1 MKIISL
7 AAALVIGGLS
17 AVSAEA
23 MPMAPVQADAAAS
36 SAITKVD
43 YACGPGWRLT
53 RWGECRPRFNRPP
66 PARWGWGWDRPRHY
80 NHHWRHG
87 RDRDWGRY
95 DRYDRYDR
103 YERSSF

>member
-23 MPMAPVQADAAAS
+23 MPMAPAHAEPAAP

-53 RWGECRPRFNRPP
+53 RWGECRPRFYRPP
-66 PARWGWGWDRPRHY
+66 PRYWGPPPQRWGWGWERPRH
-80 NHHWRHG
+80 HRHD
-87 RDRDWGRY
+87 RDRDWR
-95 DRYDRYDR
+95 RHDRYDR

>member
-23 MPMAPVQADAAAS
+23 MPMAPAHAEPAAP

-53 RWGECRPRFNRPP
+53 RWGECRPRFYRPP
-66 PARWGWGWDRPRHY
+66 PRYWGPPPQRWGWGWERPRH
-80 NHHWRHG
+80 HRHD
-87 RDRDWGRY
+87 RDRDWGRH
-95 DRYDRYDR
+95 DRYDR

>member
-17 AVSAEA
+17 VVSAEA
-23 MPMAPVQADAAAS
+23 MPMAPVHADTAAS
-36 SAITKVD
+36 SAVTKVD

-53 RWGECRPRFNRPP
+53 RWGECRPRFHRPP
-66 PARWGWGWDRPRHY
+66 PRWGWERSHYRRDWYGDR
-80 NHHWRHG
+80 G
-87 RDRDWGRY
+87 RGWGRY
-95 DRYDRYDR
+95 DRHDRYDR

>member
-7 AAALVIGGLS
+7 AAALVIGSLS

-23 MPMAPVQADAAAS
+23 MPMAPARADTAAP

-43 YACGPGWRLT
+43 YACGPGWRLN
-53 RWGECRPRFNRPP
+53 RWGECRPRFYRPP
-66 PARWGWGWDRPRHY
+66 PPRYWHRPSPRWGWGWERPRH
-80 NHHWRHG
+80 R

-95 DRYDRYDR
+95 DRYDRY
-103 YERSSF
+103 ERSSF